1 VKLVTDNPGAAE
13 NSRAES
19 QFQGRSCTPGP
30 VAAACVSRPKRRDRG
45 PVLRGK
51 EAAAASRGV
60 IESLRLMG
68 EKMDRPGVERRVA

>member
-1 VKLVTDNPGAAE
+1 MNASTDDPGAAE
-13 NSRAES
+13 NSRAETEI
-19 QFQGRSCTPGP
+19 QGCSCTPAP
-30 VAAACVSRPKRRDRG
+30 VTASCVSRPKRRDRG

-68 EKMDRPGVERRVA
+68 EKMGRPGVERRVA